1 MLEDI
6 RALQTNSD
14 IRRADIRDRTIWTNE
29 YIYYMRKYLN
39 KYKCY
44 CAKAVDLT
52 VVSFKLVARLCMK
65 ETREWLELKKH

>member
-1 MLEDI
+1 MLEDV

-14 IRRADIRDRTIWTNE
+14 IRRADIRDRTIWTN

-44 CAKAVDLT
+44 CAKAADL
-52 VVSFKLVARLCMK
+52 L
-65 ETREWLELKKH
+65 WLASSWSLGFA